1 MGRDVGKAATRTVE
15 EGCEIG
21 KRLFADVIL

>member
-1 MGRDVGKAATRTVE
+1 MGRDVGKAATRTVK

-21 KRLFADVIL
+21 KSLFADVII